1 MNLQVFCM
9 DETIALLFINMNFSW
24 SYSSWSKSSIVLRK
38 RERTEKK
45 NPNKYYNLLKT
56 KQILCILKLSLS
68 LLLFA
73 PCYFR
78 RSPFANGCVLT

>member
-24 SYSSWSKSSIVLRK
+24 SCSSWSKSSMVLRK

-45 NPNKYYNLLKT
+45 NPNKYCNLLKT
-56 KQILCILKLSLS
+56 KQILCILKLS

>member
-38 RERTEKK
+38 RERELKK
-45 NPNKYYNLLKT
+45 TPNKYYNLLKT